1 MTNLITPFNTNPIM
15 DRKVFHPKYFFSW
28 IGLLFMYLISKLPLR
43 IILIIGK
50 GLGILLFSIA
60 KRRRRIAELNL
71 KLCFPNK
78 TDKAITSLT
87 KETFINI
94 GIGIFEMGIGW
105 WASQKRIRKLKVFF
119 KNKEA
124 LVKAE
129 KEKKGL
135 LVLIKHSTHLELDLR
150 ILSEELSLGGMY
162 RPQNNLVVNY
172 FMIKAR
178 NSMFTGVVSR
188 TEAKHAIRW
197 IKNGLKFLYAADQD
211 YGKDVSEFIPFFN
224 HKAATVKLPAYLAK
238 QDIKTVLVNID
249 RDKLEYQVE
258 LIEIDDTLEDIAFLT
273 SINKKYEDVI
283 KKFPEQYLWI
293 HRRFKS
299 SQYLGEDFYPKK
311 S

>member
-1 MTNLITPFNTNPIM
+1 MTNLITPFNTDPIV
-15 DRKVFHPKYFFSW
+15 DKQFFHPKYFFSW
-28 IGLLFMYLISKLPLR
+28 VGLLFIYLISRLPLR

-50 GLGILLFSIA
+50 GLGILLFAIA
-60 KRRRRIAELNL
+60 KRRRSIAELNL

-78 TDKAITSLT
+78 TDKERTSLA
-87 KETFINI
+87 KKTFINI
-94 GIGIFEMGIGW
+94 GIGIFETGIGW
-105 WASQKRIRKLKVFF
+105 WASKNRIKKMKVSFI
-119 KNKEA
+119 NKEA
-124 LVKAE
+124 LIKAK

-172 FMIKAR
+172 FMTKAR

-211 YGKDVSEFIPFFN
+211 YGKNVSEFIPFFD

-238 QDIKTVLVNID
+238 QDIKTVLLNID
-249 RDKLEYQVE
+249 RNKLEYQVE
-258 LIEIDDTLEDIAFLT
+258 LIEIDNTLEDIEFLT
-273 SINKKYEDVI
+273 SINMKYEQVI
-283 KKFPEQYLWI
+283 RKFPEQYLWI

-299 SQYLGEDFYPKK
+299 SLHLGEDFYPKK